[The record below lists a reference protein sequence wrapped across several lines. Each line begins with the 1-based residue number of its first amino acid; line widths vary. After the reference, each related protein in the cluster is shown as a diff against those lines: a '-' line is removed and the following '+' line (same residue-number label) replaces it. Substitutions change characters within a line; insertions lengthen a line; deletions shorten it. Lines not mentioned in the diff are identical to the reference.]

1 MDDTLYRSYHD
12 EEWGVPIREDRL
24 LFECLCLEGQQA
36 GLSWITVLRKRDR
49 YRECFFNF
57 EIKKCAQL
65 TDDYID
71 TLLLDQGLIRS
82 RPKLLSVRQNAR
94 ITLEIQ
100 SEFGSFH
107 NYIWGFSSESATAI
121 AYKDQSEI
129 PAATTTSAQMAANLS
144 FFIILKVPPELI
156 NLILFFFNICKRGF
170 KFVGSKI
177 CYAYMQAVG
186 IVNDHTTSCFRFKEI
201 LREMANE

>member
-1 MDDTLYRSYHD
+1 MRHRCLWPGHDKKYIRYHD

-129 PAATTTSAQMAANLS
+129 PAATTTSAQMAAD
-144 FFIILKVPPELI
+144 LK
-156 NLILFFFNICKRGF
+156 KRGF

>member
-1 MDDTLYRSYHD
+1 
-12 EEWGVPIREDRL
+12 
-24 LFECLCLEGQQA
+24 
-36 GLSWITVLRKRDR
+36 
-49 YRECFFNF
+49 
-57 EIKKCAQL
+57 
-65 TDDYID
+65 
-71 TLLLDQGLIRS
+71 
-82 RPKLLSVRQNAR
+82 VRQNAR

-107 NYIWGFSSESATAI
+107 NYIWGFSPESATAI

-129 PAATTTSAQMAANLS
+129 PAATTTSAQMAAD
-144 FFIILKVPPELI
+144 LK
-156 NLILFFFNICKRGF
+156 KRGF

>member
-1 MDDTLYRSYHD
+1 MPNRCSWSGNDKNYIRYHD
-12 EEWGVPIREDRL
+12 EEWGVPVKEDRR

-65 TDDYID
+65 TDDYLD

-94 ITLEIQ
+94 ITLAIQ

-107 NYIWGFSSESATAI
+107 KYIWRFSPASTIATA
-121 AYKDQSEI
+121 YRDQSEI
-129 PAATTTSAQMAANLS
+129 PAATATSEQMAAD
-144 FFIILKVPPELI
+144 LKR
-156 NLILFFFNICKRGF
+156 RGF

-201 LREMANE
+201 LKNMANE

>member
-1 MDDTLYRSYHD
+1 MPNRCLWPGNDKSYIRYHD
-12 EEWGVPIREDRL
+12 EEWGVPIKEDRH

-129 PAATTTSAQMAANLS
+129 PAATTTSAQMAAD
-144 FFIILKVPPELI
+144 LK
-156 NLILFFFNICKRGF
+156 KRGF

-201 LREMANE
+201 LIEMANE

>member
-1 MDDTLYRSYHD
+1 MWPGHDKKYIRYHD

-129 PAATTTSAQMAANLS
+129 PAATTTSAQMAAD
-144 FFIILKVPPELI
+144 LK
-156 NLILFFFNICKRGF
+156 KRGF

>member
-1 MDDTLYRSYHD
+1 MSLTQATTSEAILRNRCLWPGHDKNYIRYHD
-12 EEWGVPIREDRL
+12 EEWGVPIRDDRL

-129 PAATTTSAQMAANLS
+129 PAATTTSAQMAAD
-144 FFIILKVPPELI
+144 LK
-156 NLILFFFNICKRGF
+156 KRGF

>member
-1 MDDTLYRSYHD
+1 MSLTRATISEAVLRHRCLWPGHDKKYIRYHD

-129 PAATTTSAQMAANLS
+129 PAATTTSSQMAAD
-144 FFIILKVPPELI
+144 LK
-156 NLILFFFNICKRGF
+156 KRGF